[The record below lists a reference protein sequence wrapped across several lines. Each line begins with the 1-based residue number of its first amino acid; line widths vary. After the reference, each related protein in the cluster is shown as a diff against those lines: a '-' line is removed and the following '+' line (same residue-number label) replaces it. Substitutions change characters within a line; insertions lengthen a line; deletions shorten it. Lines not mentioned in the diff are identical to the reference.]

1 MTAERPSLLALLPT
15 LIELLQKIAPELE
28 ANTLRP
34 EQPLRQQLDLD
45 SIDWLNFLIS
55 VHQHFGVEIAET
67 DYAQLQS
74 LNDLAAYV
82 QQKCG

>member
-1 MTAERPSLLALLPT
+1 
-15 LIELLQKIAPELE
+15 
-28 ANTLRP
+28 
-34 EQPLRQQLDLD
+34 
-45 SIDWLNFLIS
+45 

-82 QQKCG
+82 QGKRG

>member
-1 MTAERPSLLALLPT
+1 MNAEPQNLLPLLPT
-15 LIELLQKIAPELE
+15 LIQLLQKIAPELE

-55 VHQHFGVEIAET
+55 VHQHFGVEIAEA

-74 LNDLAAYV
+74 LNDLAGYV
-82 QQKCG
+82 QGKHG

>member
-1 MTAERPSLLALLPT
+1 MTTEPPSLLALLPT
-15 LIELLQKIAPELE
+15 LIQLLQKIAPELE
-28 ANTLRP
+28 ASTLRP

-45 SIDWLNFLIS
+45 SIDWLNFLIN

-82 QQKCG
+82 QGKHG

>member
-1 MTAERPSLLALLPT
+1 MTAERPSLQALLPT

-28 ANTLRP
+28 ASTLRP

-82 QQKCG
+82 QGKRG

>member
-1 MTAERPSLLALLPT
+1 MNAEPQNLLPLLPT
-15 LIELLQKIAPELE
+15 LIQLLQKIAPELE

-55 VHQHFGVEIAET
+55 VHQHFGVEIAEA

-82 QQKCG
+82 QGKRG

>member
-1 MTAERPSLLALLPT
+1 MNAEPQNLLTLLPT
-15 LIELLQKIAPELE
+15 LIQLLQKIAPELE

-55 VHQHFGVEIAET
+55 VHQHFGVEIAEA

-74 LNDLAAYV
+74 LNDLAGYV
-82 QQKCG
+82 QGKRG

>member
-1 MTAERPSLLALLPT
+1 MNAEPQNLLSLLPT
-15 LIELLQKIAPELE
+15 LIQLLQKIAPELE

-55 VHQHFGVEIAET
+55 VHQHFGVEIAEA

-74 LNDLAAYV
+74 LNDLAGYV
-82 QQKCG
+82 QGKRG

>member
-1 MTAERPSLLALLPT
+1 MNAEPQNLLPLLPT
-15 LIELLQKIAPELE
+15 LIQLLQKIAPELE

-55 VHQHFGVEIAET
+55 VHQHFGVEIAEA

-82 QQKCG
+82 QGKSG